1 VQTDRAPGSNDRP
14 RMPRPARLGATCAAL
29 LLLAAPAAA
38 QLPQQ
43 DGAAKEGG
51 FIGVT
56 FMPAFTFDG
65 ETFDGQTFYKEI
77 DGEELFFLPKLDES
91 PLVRVILGYRAL
103 NASIEIS
110 YDRTQ
115 HDGTFVDVPL
125 DATFQA
131 VNVDG
136 RYFFAPRSRIQP
148 HVLVGGSFP
157 WLNVEEGSVLDPD
170 VGDARF
176 KGYGLNTEEGVTFYP
191 TRQFGIGIG
200 YSYRVIWF
208 DRASGA
214 SDRLGDLRPR
224 FRETAGAVAVT
235 GTIIF

>member
-1 VQTDRAPGSNDRP
+1 MSQILRIAVLVLAV
-14 RMPRPARLGATCAAL
+14 
-29 LLLAAPAAA
+29 AAPVSA
-38 QLPQQ
+38 QLPDQS
-43 DGAAKEGG
+43 GAAKEGG
-51 FIGVT
+51 FVGVT
-56 FMPAFTFDG
+56 VMPAFTFDG
-65 ETFDGQTFYKEI
+65 ETFDGQTYYQEI
-77 DGEELFFLPKLDES
+77 DGEELFFLPSLNER
-91 PLVRVILGYRAL
+91 PLIRVILGYRAKS
-103 NASIEIS
+103 AAIEIS

-136 RYFFAPRSRIQP
+136 RYFFAPRSRVQP

-157 WLNVEEGSVLDPD
+157 WLNVEDGSVLGED

-176 KGYGLNTEEGVTFYP
+176 KGYGLNTEAGVTFYP
-191 TRQFGIGIG
+191 TRQLGIGVG

-214 SDRLGDLRPR
+214 TDRLGDLRPR
-224 FRETAGAVAVT
+224 FRETAGSIALT
-235 GTIIF
+235 GTFTF